1 MNNIFN
7 IIKKNLYDGYKILD
21 YSLNPIYNNKSLASK
36 SKFGICSD
44 LIKWYYK
51 YGERNQMY
59 FAWGLN
65 ERGKSLSDYM
75 SRKEFLKI
83 KFKAERHLLKI
94 NNISLLNYD
103 VVTKDKFVANSFLSA
118 NNIPCIPHY
127 GVVIRGK
134 FFPTDNSDI
143 DNLDLLLDKEGGIV
157 FKNITLE
164 FSEGFMLYERKDNN
178 IFINGKENSLSELK
192 KILSSGIW
200 LVQKKIS
207 SHQALRKINN
217 SALNTTRIV
226 TIRDKKGPIYLT
238 GFQAFARGTAV
249 TDSGSD
255 GSIYVGVDIEKECL
269 KEYGLYNTGDP
280 VCTFL
285 NKHPDSGITF
295 KDYKIP
301 FLKKAIQLCIKAH
314 NLLYNNFIIGWDVAI
329 TDDGPI
335 IVEANEK
342 PGLNVVQSL
351 DGGCRKKILNC
362 YQNIVGK
369 GENLP

>member
-1 MNNIFN
+1 MVNLIK
-7 IIKKNLYDGYKILD
+7 IIKKNLYDQYKILD
-21 YSLNPIYNNKSLASK
+21 YSLNPTYNKKSVASK
-36 SKFGICSD
+36 SKFRIYSE

-51 YGERNQMY
+51 YGERNKMY

-65 ERGKSLSDYM
+65 EKGKLLSDYI
-75 SRKEFLKI
+75 SRKELLKI
-83 KFKAERHLLKI
+83 KSNAERHLLKA

-127 GVVIRGK
+127 GVIIRGE
-134 FFPTDNSDI
+134 FYPTDSSDI
-143 DNLDLLLDKEGGIV
+143 DNLDLLLNKEEDIV

-164 FSEGFMLYERKDNN
+164 FSEGFMLYQKKDND
-178 IFINGKENSLSELK
+178 IFMNGKGNSLSELK
-192 KILSSGIW
+192 KILGSGVW

-207 SHQALRKINN
+207 SHKALRMINK

-226 TIRDKKGPIYLT
+226 TIRDKNRSGYLT
-238 GFQAFARGTAV
+238 GFQAFARGAAV
-249 TDSGSD
+249 TDSGSS

-269 KEYGLYNTGDP
+269 KEYGLYNIGDP
-280 VCTFL
+280 ICTFL
-285 NKHPDSGITF
+285 NKHPDSGIPF

-301 FLKKAIQLCIKAH
+301 FLKEAIQLCIKAH

-329 TDDGPI
+329 TDDGPV

-342 PGLNVVQSL
+342 PGLNAVQSL
-351 DGGCRKKILNC
+351 DGGCRGKILNC
-362 YQNIVGK
+362 YQNIVSK

>member
-1 MNNIFN
+1 MTNIFY
-7 IIKKNLYDGYKILD
+7 IIKKNLYDQYKILD
-21 YSLNPIYNNKSLASK
+21 YSLNPTYTNKSIASK
-36 SKFGICSD
+36 RKFEIYSE
-44 LIKWYYK
+44 LIIWYFK
-51 YGERNQMY
+51 FGERNKMY

-65 ERGKSLSDYM
+65 EQGKSLSDYM

-83 KFKAERHLLKI
+83 KSKAERHLLKT

-127 GVVIRGK
+127 GVVIGGE
-134 FFPTDNSDI
+134 FYSTDNSSDR
-143 DNLDLLLDKEGGIV
+143 DNLDLLLDKEEGIV

-164 FSEGFMLYERKDNN
+164 FSEGFILCQKRDD
-178 IFINGKENSLSELK
+178 IFFMNGKENSLSELK
-192 KILSSGIW
+192 NILGSGVW

-207 SHQALRKINN
+207 SHKALRMINN

-226 TIRDKKGPIYLT
+226 TIRDKNRPVYLT
-238 GFQAFARGTAV
+238 GFQAFARGAAV
-249 TDSGSD
+249 TDSGSG

-285 NKHPDSGITF
+285 DKHPDSGITF

-301 FLKKAIQLCIKAH
+301 FLKEAIQLCIKAH
-314 NLLYNNFIIGWDVAI
+314 NLLYNNFIIG
-329 TDDGPI
+329 
-335 IVEANEK
+335 
-342 PGLNVVQSL
+342 
-351 DGGCRKKILNC
+351 
-362 YQNIVGK
+362 
-369 GENLP
+369 

>member
-1 MNNIFN
+1 MTNIFN
-7 IIKKNLYDGYKILD
+7 KIKKILYDQYKILD
-21 YSLNPIYNNKSLASK
+21 YSLNSIYSNKSMSSK
-36 SKFGICSD
+36 SKFRIYWD
-44 LIKWYYK
+44 LIKWYFK
-51 YGERNQMY
+51 FGERNKMY

-65 ERGKSLSDYM
+65 ELGKSLSDYI
-75 SRKEFLKI
+75 SIKEFLKI
-83 KFKAERHLLKI
+83 KFKAERHLLKT

-118 NNIPCIPHY
+118 NNISCIPHY

-134 FFPTDNSDI
+134 FYSTDNSDI
-143 DNLDLLLDKEGGIV
+143 DNLDLLLDKEEGIV

-164 FSEGFMLYERKDNN
+164 FCEGFILYQKRDDV
-178 IFINGKENSLSELK
+178 IFMNGKENSLSELK
-192 KILSSGIW
+192 KILNSGVW
-200 LVQKKIS
+200 LVQKKIT
-207 SHQALRKINN
+207 SHKALKIFNN

-226 TIRDKKGPIYLT
+226 TIRDKNKPVYLT
-238 GFQAFARGTAV
+238 GFQAIARGTAV
-249 TDSGSD
+249 TDSGSG

-285 NKHPDSGITF
+285 SKHPDSGITF

-301 FLKKAIQLCIKAH
+301 FLKEAIQLCIKAH

-329 TDDGPI
+329 TDDGPV

-342 PGLNVVQSL
+342 PGMNVVQSL
-351 DGGCRKKILNC
+351 DGGCRKKILYC
-362 YQNIVGK
+362 YQNIVSN

>member
-1 MNNIFN
+1 MFN
-7 IIKKNLYDGYKILD
+7 LIKIIKKNLYDQYKILD
-21 YSLNPIYNNKSLASK
+21 YTLNPTYINKSVALK
-36 SKFGICSD
+36 SKFRIYSE
-44 LIKWYYK
+44 LINWYYK
-51 YGERNQMY
+51 YGERNKMY
-59 FAWGLN
+59 FAWGLH
-65 ERGKSLSDYM
+65 EKGKLLSDYI

-83 KFKAERHLLKI
+83 KSKAERHLLKT

-103 VVTKDKFVANSFLSA
+103 VITKDKFVANSFLSA

-127 GVVIRGK
+127 GIVIRGQ
-134 FFPTDNSDI
+134 FYPTDNSDI
-143 DNLDLLLDKEGGIV
+143 DNLDLLLDKEKGIV

-164 FSEGFMLYERKDNN
+164 FSEGFIIYQKKDDV
-178 IFINGKENSLSELK
+178 IFMNSKENSLSELK
-192 KILSSGIW
+192 KILGSGVW

-207 SHQALRKINN
+207 SHKALRMINN

-226 TIRDKKGPIYLT
+226 TIRDKKGPVYLT
-238 GFQAFARGTAV
+238 GFQAFARGAAV

-285 NKHPDSGITF
+285 IKHPDSDIIF

-301 FLKKAIQLCIKAH
+301 FLKEAIQLCIKAH

-329 TDDGPI
+329 TDDGPF

-342 PGLNVVQSL
+342 PGLNAVQSL

-362 YQNIVGK
+362 YRNIVSK

>member
-21 YSLNPIYNNKSLASK
+21 YSLNPTYSNKSLASK
-36 SKFGICSD
+36 SKFGICSE

-51 YGERNQMY
+51 YSERNQMY

-118 NNIPCIPHY
+118 NNIQCIPHY
-127 GVVIRGK
+127 GVVIRGE
-134 FFPTDNSDI
+134 FISTDNSDI
-143 DNLDLLLDKEGGIV
+143 DNLELLLDKEEGLV

-164 FSEGFMLYERKDNN
+164 FSEGFILYQKRDND
-178 IFINGKENSLSELK
+178 IFMNGKGNSLSELK
-192 KILSSGIW
+192 KILGNGVW
-200 LVQKKIS
+200 LVQKKIT
-207 SHQALRKINN
+207 SHKALRMVNN

-238 GFQAFARGTAV
+238 GFQAFARGTA
-249 TDSGSD
+249 DRKS
-255 GSIYVGVDIEKECL
+255 
-269 KEYGLYNTGDP
+269 
-280 VCTFL
+280 
-285 NKHPDSGITF
+285 
-295 KDYKIP
+295 
-301 FLKKAIQLCIKAH
+301 
-314 NLLYNNFIIGWDVAI
+314 
-329 TDDGPI
+329 
-335 IVEANEK
+335 
-342 PGLNVVQSL
+342 VV
-351 DGGCRKKILNC
+351 
-362 YQNIVGK
+362 
-369 GENLP
+369 